1 MIEGNNGMKRNIVFG
16 IVLFVAASALAADSD
31 SKSEIKNAS
40 KKLASAAGYSWKTTV
55 ETPAGGAGARF
66 RPGPSEGQAAK
77 DGTIHLSMTRG
88 ENTIEA
94 YLKGDKGA
102 LKTEDGWKSLSE
114 AAESDGGGQFNP
126 AMFLAR
132 MLRNYKAPAAEAED
146 LAGKA
151 KELKKQDGVY
161 SGDLTEEAVKQ
172 LVSRGPRRP
181 GAEPPEVADAKGS
194 VKFWIKDG
202 VLSKY
207 EYQVQGKMS
216 FNGNDFEINRTTTV
230 AIKDVGSTKVEVPDD
245 AKKKLS

>member
-1 MIEGNNGMKRNIVFG
+1 MKRNIVLG
-16 IVLFVAASALAADSD
+16 TVLLLAGSVLAADSD
-31 SKSEIKNAS
+31 VKGDVKNAA
-40 KKLASAAGYSWKTTV
+40 KKLAAANGYSWKTTV
-55 ETPAGGAGARF
+55 ESPQGGRGARF
-66 RPGPSEGQAAK
+66 RPGPTEGQAGR
-77 DGTIHLSMTRG
+77 DGAIHLSMTRG

-102 LKTEDGWKSLSE
+102 LKTDEGWKSLSE
-114 AAESDGGGQFNP
+114 AAESDGGGQPNP
-126 AMFLAR
+126 TMFMAR

-151 KELKKQDGVY
+151 KELKSEDGAY
-161 SGDLTEEAVKQ
+161 AGDLTEEAVKQ
-172 LVSRGPRRP
+172 LVARGPRRP

-194 VKFWIKDG
+194 VKFWLKDG

-216 FNGNDFEINRTTTV
+216 FNGNDLEINRTTTV
-230 AIKDVGSTKVEVPDD
+230 AIKEIGSTKVQVPDD